1 MQVHHSNH
9 AQNHPTVDSNIIGCY
24 CATSAND
31 ECTKKKTMFN
41 IIGNAKLRL
50 REIATVSRNR
60 FFFLLSKIQV
70 KIVLHVNFLQVK
82 PKKYDT
88 LQSIRVFI
96 IWFQFFWFSIRSIL
110 CRLKC
115 ETCRFLIF
123 FIFDIPQWML
133 TSHILCAGLF
143 FFILCYYILYVYCIY
158 FRTNERHQW
167 QNEIEIFSKRAHVI
181 A

>member
-1 MQVHHSNH
+1 MMQVHHSNH

-31 ECTKKKTMFN
+31 ECTKKNNVQHHRKRKTSF
-41 IIGNAKLRL
+41 
-50 REIATVSRNR
+50 TRNR
-60 FFFLLSKIQV
+60 NGFQKQVFFLLSKIQV
-70 KIVLHVNFLQVK
+70 KIVQHVNFLQVK